1 MLIFR
6 EFKKFPSNLRNGVYA
21 IGNFDGLHYG
31 HKAVINEAKNISSNK
46 DLRLGVITFDPHP
59 RQFFNPKEPS
69 FRLTPS
75 FHKLQILESWGLNL
89 VLDIEFNK
97 EIAETNAEDF
107 VLKHLLEDLGAS
119 HIVVGH
125 DFAFGSERKGDTQ
138 MLRKL
143 EKKYNF
149 NLTIVEAQVSSSGG
163 LFSSRAIRELL
174 QSGRPNEAANLLG
187 RWWSIKGRVIKG
199 ERRGRELGYPTIN
212 LKLPDY
218 LQPSLG
224 IYAVWVRIPDLDTWQ
239 KGAASL
245 GIRPTFEGRNIVL
258 EVYLV
263 DFSGDLYG
271 KNVEVAFVEYLRP
284 EEKFL
289 DIDSLKTQMA
299 EDCMNCKIIL
309 GQKERRADFFLNK
322 LT

>member
-1 MLIFR
+1 MLVFR
-6 EFKKFPSNLRNGVYA
+6 EFEKFPSNLRNGVYA

-31 HKAVINEAKNISSNK
+31 HRAVINEAKNISSNK
-46 DLRLGVITFDPHP
+46 GLRLGVITFDPHP

-75 FHKLQILESWGLNL
+75 FHKLQILESWDLNL

-97 EIAETNAEDF
+97 QIAETNAEDF
-107 VLKHLLEDLGAS
+107 VLKHLVEDIGAS

-125 DFAFGSERKGDTQ
+125 DFAFGSERKGDTK
-138 MLRKL
+138 MLREL

-149 NLTIVEAQVSSSGG
+149 SLTVVEAQVSSSGG

-174 QSGRPNEAANLLG
+174 QGGRPSEAAKLLG
-187 RWWSIKGRVIKG
+187 RWWSLKSNVIKG
-199 ERRGRELGYPTIN
+199 EQRGRDLGYPTIN
-212 LKLPDY
+212 LQLPEY

-224 IYAVWVRIPDLDTWQ
+224 IYAVWVKIHDSEDWQ

-245 GIRPTFEGRNIVL
+245 GFRPTFEGRNIVL
-258 EVYLV
+258 EVYLL

-289 DIDSLKTQMA
+289 DIDSLKVQMA
-299 EDCMNCKIIL
+299 EDCKNCRVIL
-309 GQKERRADFFLNK
+309 SQKERKADFFS
-322 LT
+322 